1 VTDVYEVRMA
11 VEVHAARL
19 AAGRRTPEDIAALQT
34 ALEGRRAASAD
45 GDAAFVEADI
55 ALHAAVVAAAHNPVL
70 SDLFTEFAP
79 VLREGLVAVLSLT
92 RLREQDPNTG
102 DDTHAA
108 LVRAVTDGDAE
119 AAGAVLRRELETT
132 MGLLRSSW

>member
-1 VTDVYEVRMA
+1 
-11 VEVHAARL
+11 
-19 AAGRRTPEDIAALQT
+19 
-34 ALEGRRAASAD
+34 
-45 GDAAFVEADI
+45 
-55 ALHAAVVAAAHNPVL
+55 
-70 SDLFTEFAP
+70 
-79 VLREGLVAVLSLT
+79 VLSLT